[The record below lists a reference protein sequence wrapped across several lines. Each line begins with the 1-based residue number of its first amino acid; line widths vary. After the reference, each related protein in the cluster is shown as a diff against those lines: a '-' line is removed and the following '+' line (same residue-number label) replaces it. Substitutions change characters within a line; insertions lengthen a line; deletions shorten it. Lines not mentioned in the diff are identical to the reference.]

1 MAKNV
6 LTKEGKKKLMD
17 ELHLLI
23 TTETTNA
30 LANLSDARDRGGI
43 EENSEYFVAK
53 EEFEKLQSKI
63 TKLRDTLNNSVV
75 ISSSDINTDYVS
87 ILSSVR
93 VLNLKLQKEQVFT
106 LVPENEIDIK
116 QGKISVNS
124 PIGSGLMS
132 KKLDDICQIITP
144 GGSMEFKVLEI
155 FIK

>member
-1 MAKNV
+1 MTKNL
-6 LTKEGKKKLMD
+6 LTKDGKKKLME
-17 ELHLLI
+17 ELKHLI
-23 TTETTNA
+23 TTETNRA
-30 LANLSDARDRGGI
+30 LSNLSDARDRGGV

-63 TKLRDTLNNSVV
+63 SKLRDTLNNSMV
-75 ISSSDINTDYVS
+75 ISTSDINTDSVS

-124 PIGSGLMS
+124 PIGAGLVS
-132 KKLDDICQIITP
+132 KKLNDVCKISTP
-144 GGSMEFKVLEI
+144 GGEMEFKILEI